1 MFVRFFESSEKLLWL
16 VVFAFLIRY
25 LFRLSLGHPWFALEA
40 EVWDNYVKHGVSKIN
55 VNTDC
60 QLVFAA
66 ATIAYCA
73 AGKAD
78 PSAENLEKGYDPRK
92 LLKPGVE
99 AIKAKVKEKVL
110 LFGSNGKANY

>member
-1 MFVRFFESSEKLLWL
+1 M
-16 VVFAFLIRY
+16 
-25 LFRLSLGHPWFALEA
+25 LFRS
-40 EVWDNYVKHGVSKIN
+40 HGVSKIN